1 MKTTTE
7 NISDKE
13 LLERCS
19 SGDNSGYSLLY
30 QRYSKAVFNSIYR
43 IVNDRED
50 AEDILQEVFLKA
62 FSEIKSLKNVE
73 SFGGW
78 IKRIA
83 INQSLNYLRKNKIYF
98 TEIEDDKILD
108 IEDDELEAKL
118 AMESRVKELQNIIS
132 EFPLQTRTIVNLYLF
147 EEMPQEEIAKILN
160 IPHGTVRS
168 YYHRA
173 KKKIFEKLNPKHQNE
188 IAFNQKLAHKNL
200 QR

>member
-19 SGDNSGYSLLY
+19 SGDNSGHSLLY
-30 QRYSKAVFNSIYR
+30 HRYSKAVFNSIYR
-43 IVNDRED
+43 LVNDRED
-50 AEDILQEVFLKA
+50 AEDILQEVFVKA

-83 INQSLNYLRKNKIYF
+83 INQSLNFLRKNKVYF
-98 TEIEDDKILD
+98 TEIDEEKILD
-108 IEDDELEAKL
+108 INDDELEEKL
-118 AMESRVKELQNIIS
+118 KMESRVKELQETIA
-132 EFPLQTRTIVNLYLF
+132 EFPPQTRTIVNLFLF

-173 KKKIFEKLNPKHQNE
+173 KKKIFEKLSPKDHNE
-188 IAFNQKLAHKNL
+188 RSA
-200 QR
+200 

>member
-30 QRYSKAVFNSIYR
+30 HRYSKTVFNSIYR

-83 INQSLNYLRKNKIYF
+83 INQSLNFLRKNKIYF

-118 AMESRVKELQNIIS
+118 AMESRVKELQNIIA
-132 EFPLQTRTIVNLYLF
+132 EFPLQTRTIVNLFLF

>member
-1 MKTTTE
+1 LKTTKE

-30 QRYSKAVFNSIYR
+30 HRYSKAVLNSIYR

-118 AMESRVKELQNIIS
+118 AMESRVKELQNIIA

-173 KKKIFEKLNPKHQNE
+173 KKKIFEKLNPKHYNE
-188 IAFNQKLAHKNL
+188 IAINKQ
-200 QR
+200 

>member
-1 MKTTTE
+1 M
-7 NISDKE
+7 
-13 LLERCS
+13 
-19 SGDNSGYSLLY
+19 
-30 QRYSKAVFNSIYR
+30 
-43 IVNDRED
+43 
-50 AEDILQEVFLKA
+50 
-62 FSEIKSLKNVE
+62 
-73 SFGGW
+73 
-78 IKRIA
+78 
-83 INQSLNYLRKNKIYF
+83 
-98 TEIEDDKILD
+98 D

-118 AMESRVKELQNIIS
+118 AMESRVKELQNIIA
-132 EFPLQTRTIVNLYLF
+132 EFPLQTRTIVNLFLF

>member
-1 MKTTTE
+1 MKTKTE

-30 QRYSKAVFNSIYR
+30 HRYSKAVFNSIYR
-43 IVNDRED
+43 LVNDRED
-50 AEDILQEVFLKA
+50 AEDILQEVFVKA
-62 FSEIKSLKNVE
+62 FSEIKSLKNAE

-83 INQSLNYLRKNKIYF
+83 INQSLNFLRKNKIYF
-98 TEIEDDKILD
+98 AEIDEEKIFD
-108 IEDDELEAKL
+108 INDDELEEKL
-118 AMESRVKELQNIIS
+118 KMESRVKELQETIA
-132 EFPLQTRTIVNLYLF
+132 EFPPQTRTIVNLYLF

-173 KKKIFEKLNPKHQNE
+173 KKKIFEKLSPKDHNE
-188 IAFNQKLAHKNL
+188 RSA
-200 QR
+200 

>member
-30 QRYSKAVFNSIYR
+30 HRYSKTVFNSIYR

-50 AEDILQEVFLKA
+50 AEDILQEVFVKA

-98 TEIEDDKILD
+98 TDIEDDKILD

>member
-30 QRYSKAVFNSIYR
+30 HRYSKTVFNSIYR

-73 SFGGW
+73 CFGGW

-118 AMESRVKELQNIIS
+118 TMESRVKELQNIIAG
-132 EFPLQTRTIVNLYLF
+132 FPLQTRTIVNLYLF

>member
-1 MKTTTE
+1 MKTTKE

-30 QRYSKAVFNSIYR
+30 HRYSKAVLNSIYR

-118 AMESRVKELQNIIS
+118 AMESRVKELQNIIA

-173 KKKIFEKLNPKHQNE
+173 KKKIFEKLNPKHYNE
-188 IAFNQKLAHKNL
+188 IAINKQ
-200 QR
+200 

>member
-30 QRYSKAVFNSIYR
+30 HRYSKTVFNSIYR

-50 AEDILQEVFLKA
+50 AEDIIQEVFVKA

-118 AMESRVKELQNIIS
+118 TMESRVKELQNIIAG
-132 EFPLQTRTIVNLYLF
+132 FPLQTRTIVNLYLF

>member
-30 QRYSKAVFNSIYR
+30 HRYSKTVFNSIYR

>member
-1 MKTTTE
+1 MKASTE

-30 QRYSKAVFNSIYR
+30 HRYSKTVFNSIYR

>member
-30 QRYSKAVFNSIYR
+30 HRYSKTVFNSIYR

-118 AMESRVKELQNIIS
+118 TMESRVKELQNIIAG
-132 EFPLQTRTIVNLYLF
+132 FPLQTRTIVNLYLF

>member
-19 SGDNSGYSLLY
+19 FGDNSGYSLLY
-30 QRYSKAVFNSIYR
+30 HRYSKAVFNSIYR

-50 AEDILQEVFLKA
+50 SEDILQEVFLKA

-118 AMESRVKELQNIIS
+118 AMESRVKELQNIIA

-173 KKKIFEKLNPKHQNE
+173 KKKIFEKLNPKQHNE
-188 IAFNQKLAHKNL
+188 RFA
-200 QR
+200 